1 MTLSFTDAFRAFG
14 AVLANPQWAYSS
26 IASDGALVI
35 SCWSHKLKLANRV
48 LTYTDRLSRWKL
60 NSPGKNL
67 LTQHL
72 REAFDRKLDV
82 RLVIATTDRPDV
94 VDRGDEA
101 STIKKSFHIKE
112 NVVGHVT
119 LFDNDNFI
127 IEFRQKPAVL

>member
-14 AVLANPQWAYSS
+14 ATLANPQWAYSS
-26 IASDGALVI
+26 IAKDGALVI
-35 SCWSHKLKLANRV
+35 SCW
-48 LTYTDRLSRWKL
+48 
-60 NSPGKNL
+60 KNL

-82 RLVIATTDRPDV
+82 RLVIASTDQPDV
-94 VDRGDEA
+94 VDRGEEA

-112 NVVGHVT
+112 NVVGQVT
-119 LFDNDNFI
+119 LFDNDNFV